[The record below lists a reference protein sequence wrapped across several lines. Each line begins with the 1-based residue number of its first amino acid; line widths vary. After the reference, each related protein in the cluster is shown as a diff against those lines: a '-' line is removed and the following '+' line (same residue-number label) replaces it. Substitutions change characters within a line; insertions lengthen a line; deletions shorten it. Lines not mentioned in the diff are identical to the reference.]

1 MTSQLRVSPFTG
13 RRKTGTRLSDL
24 RALFA
29 DGITVK
35 VIFEPLKTCKAN
47 EDAARVKAMMQEKG
61 YDVLGVVGAERK
73 VIMGYVIRTDLT
85 SGKIGDHIKWISPEI
100 LVADSTPVSELLSL
114 LCRERF
120 LLVLNKTQIEGI
132 VTPADLNKPPV
143 RLYLFSLISLLEMH
157 LGFWVQRFYGDDAWQ
172 LEISPKRL
180 EIAQDL
186 FVKRKE
192 RNQEITMFDCLQFCD
207 KRDLLL
213 KSEKLRSKLD
223 IGSKKVGDRV
233 LKHVEQLRN
242 SLAHSQEDLSQGVG
256 WEMVSKTTAW
266 MESFLSY
273 SDDLIEDLARE
284 GTAV

>member
-1 MTSQLRVSPFTG
+1 MSSQLGASPFTG

-24 RALFA
+24 RELFA
-29 DGITVK
+29 EGITVK
-35 VIFEPLKTCKAN
+35 AIFEPLKTCKAN
-47 EDAARVKAMMQEKG
+47 EDAARVKEMMGEKG
-61 YDVLGVVGAERK
+61 YDVMGVVGAERK
-73 VIMGYVIRTDLT
+73 VIMGYVIRADLA
-85 SGKIGDHIKWISPEI
+85 SGKIGDHVKWISPEI

-114 LCRERF
+114 LCREKF

-157 LGFWVQRFYGDDAWQ
+157 LGFWVRQFYGDDAWQ
-172 LEISPKRL
+172 EGISGKRL
-180 EIAQDL
+180 EIARDL
-186 FVKRKE
+186 FENRKE
-192 RNQEITMFDCLQFCD
+192 RNQEIDLFDCLQFCD

-223 IGSKKVGDRV
+223 IGSKKVGDKV

-256 WEMVSKTTAW
+256 WERVFNTMAW

-273 SDDLIEDLARE
+273 SDRLIEELSENKPAS
-284 GTAV
+284 